1 MGIKSWLARR
11 RARKS
16 ATGTIVLKP
25 SEAGSAGAISAKTGA
40 SISVPGGSIVTASTG
55 SQAISGNGG
64 GTSGGGG
71 GGSSGGGGTTSRT
84 ITTTSPTQVSDL
96 LQVSTTPSTITSLDT
111 TSGLSAMQEF
121 EASKMAD
128 ASNMVIQASGGV
140 RIGKR
145 EYIGE
150 AIVPFSGG
158 KTANQIRAE
167 EQRKATARGYGGYGR
182 WSSTIPIKKE
192 ETTETEGLDLI
203 KKVDIKKIKKKGEK
217 KFDLFKKRDSTPSF
231 DPNKNIIFIKPSE
244 MEGFTSSGGY
254 SDFDVINLTKTTEGE
269 GTGQQLESLSDFTDS
284 LESGTYAISLSGDME
299 KVK

>member
-64 GTSGGGG
+64 GTSGGG

-167 EQRKATARGYGGYGR
+167 EQRKATARGYGGRGR

-203 KKVDIKKIKKKGEK
+203 KKVDIKKIKKKEIK
-217 KFDLFKKRDSTPSF
+217 NMTFLRKILFLLLTQRKRF
-231 DPNKNIIFIKPSE
+231 YLLNQ
-244 MEGFTSSGGY
+244 
-254 SDFDVINLTKTTEGE
+254 VRW
-269 GTGQQLESLSDFTDS
+269 
-284 LESGTYAISLSGDME
+284 
-299 KVK
+299 KVLQKLKDILILM

>member
-64 GTSGGGG
+64 GTSG

-140 RIGKR
+140 RNWKAWIYR
-145 EYIGE
+145 RSYC
-150 AIVPFSGG
+150 PFSGG

-167 EQRKATARGYGGYGR
+167 EQRKATARGYGGRGR

-203 KKVDIKKIKKKGEK
+203 KKVDIKKIKKK
-217 KFDLFKKRDSTPSF
+217 RR
-231 DPNKNIIFIKPSE
+231 
-244 MEGFTSSGGY
+244 
-254 SDFDVINLTKTTEGE
+254 
-269 GTGQQLESLSDFTDS
+269 
-284 LESGTYAISLSGDME
+284 
-299 KVK
+299 